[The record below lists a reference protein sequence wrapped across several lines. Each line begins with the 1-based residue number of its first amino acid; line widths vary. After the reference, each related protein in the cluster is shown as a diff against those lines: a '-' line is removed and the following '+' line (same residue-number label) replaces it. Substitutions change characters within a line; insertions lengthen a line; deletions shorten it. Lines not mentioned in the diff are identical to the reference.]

1 MIQNSVYCPDDCR
14 AFEEK
19 DPIPGGLGQKF
30 LATKN
35 LASLEAVVNGT
46 AGEPVKP

>member
-1 MIQNSVYCPDDCR
+1 MSAGRWRKMNPLPD
-14 AFEEK
+14 
-19 DPIPGGLGQKF
+19 GLGSHP
-30 LATKN
+30 LVTKN